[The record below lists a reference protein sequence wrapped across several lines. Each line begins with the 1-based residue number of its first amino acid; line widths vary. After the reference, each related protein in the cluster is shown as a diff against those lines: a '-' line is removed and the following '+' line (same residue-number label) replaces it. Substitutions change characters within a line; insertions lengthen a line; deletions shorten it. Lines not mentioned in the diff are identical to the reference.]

1 MDFSDTP
8 EEAAFRA
15 ELRQWIADRQPFAAL
30 PDGDDERMARLTEF
44 QRAMYDGGWAA
55 VSFPEE
61 YGGRGLGPV
70 YEAIVL
76 DELGS
81 AGLPSAWHYGYIARV
96 ILLYGTEEQRHRF
109 LTPAFRGDE
118 RWCQGFSEPDAGS
131 DLASLTTRAEL
142 VGDDYVVNGQKVWT
156 SEAHWADWCLL
167 LARSEAD
174 APNHQAMSC
183 FLVPMTTPG
192 LTVRPFRQMTGSLE
206 FAEVFF
212 DDVHIPTA
220 NRVGAAGDG
229 WRIAMSTVSFERGP
243 ADVGFLADLR
253 RSLQSL
259 TTAAA
264 DGAARGAIRTDGD
277 LRARLARS
285 TVDVEVLRAHIL
297 RTLSRRAKGQGSEV
311 EVSVDKLLMVRT
323 EQALA
328 HTAMDVLGA
337 GPLVGDRP
345 DELHQYLWSRAASV
359 YGGSQEI
366 QRTIVATRLLGLP
379 R

>member
-1 MDFSDTP
+1 VDFGDTAD
-8 EEAAFRA
+8 EAAFRD
-15 ELRQWIADRQPFAAL
+15 ELRRWIDDQLPFAPL
-30 PDGDDERMARLTEF
+30 PDGDAERMARLGEW
-44 QRAMYDGGWAA
+44 QRRLFDGGWAA
-55 VSFPEE
+55 VSFPEA

-70 YEAIVL
+70 YEAIIL

-96 ILLYGTEEQRHRF
+96 ILLYGTEAQRQRF
-109 LTPAFRGDE
+109 LTPAFSGQD

-131 DLASLTTRAEL
+131 DLASLTTRAERA
-142 VGDDYVVNGQKVWT
+142 GDDYVVNGQKVWT

-167 LARSEAD
+167 LARSEPD
-174 APNHQAMSC
+174 ARDHDAMSC

-192 LTVRPFRQMTGSLE
+192 LTVRPFRQMTGSME

-212 DDVHIPTA
+212 DDVRVPA
-220 NRVGAAGDG
+220 VNRVGDAGDG

-253 RSLQSL
+253 RGLGSL
-259 TTAAA
+259 TDAAA
-264 DGAARGAIRTDGD
+264 DGRLRDDGD
-277 LRARLARS
+277 LTVRLARS
-285 TVDVEVLRAHIL
+285 SVDLQVLRAHIL
-297 RTLSRRAKGQGSEV
+297 RTLSRRAKGLGSET

-328 HTAMDVLGA
+328 HTTMDLLGT
-337 GPLVGDRP
+337 GPLLGRHP
-345 DELHQYLWSRAASV
+345 AELHEYLWSRAASV

-379 R
+379 RG